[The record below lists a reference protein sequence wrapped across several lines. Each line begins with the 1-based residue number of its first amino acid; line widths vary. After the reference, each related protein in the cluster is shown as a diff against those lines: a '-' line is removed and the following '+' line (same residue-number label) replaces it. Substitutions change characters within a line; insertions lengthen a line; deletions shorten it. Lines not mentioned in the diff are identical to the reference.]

1 MELAPS
7 QPSSDGQ
14 LLTGLLLQGDVNWD
28 STHTLADYN
37 KGSIIDIAPRLYL
50 ILSFGGNDR
59 NWLLYFS
66 SGSSPVFL
74 VITKSSV

>member
-1 MELAPS
+1 MDSIPVREGEHHYTKLAREER
-7 QPSSDGQ
+7 
-14 LLTGLLLQGDVNWD
+14 
-28 STHTLADYN
+28 ADYN